1 MSDTVSI
8 IGGKPLIGTVT
19 PIPNKNSLIP
29 ALPAA
34 LLTNQP
40 VVYHQ
45 VPATSD
51 VEKILEILKL
61 LGVKVTRQQNTVTLQ
76 AKNLK
81 TYKVD
86 RLLGEQ
92 FRGSLMF
99 AGPLLAR
106 LGKAQIPLPGGCLL
120 GFRSITTHLDAFK
133 AAGVKIKLA
142 DNHVILTAPKK
153 LSPHLRIWQME
164 ASVTATENLLMY
176 LSGLSTQ
183 TELIEAACEP
193 HVTDLENLL
202 VNMGAKIQGIG
213 SNRLVIKGSPKLNGA
228 QFTPSPDFVDI
239 AGYMV
244 AAGITNGRITI
255 KNANLPDIV
264 DGLIRWMSAF
274 GINVTRQN
282 KDLVVS
288 LNKHGLIIDPNSNLP
303 LSAPQLPKLSPR
315 PWPGFPVDVIPVMA
329 TLASKTK
336 GRLLLQNW
344 MYENGF
350 EFVRELN
357 NLGADIFISDPQRLI
372 ITGPVTFKG
381 GEVSPPSVIQATKA
395 IFLAALADPV
405 TTTIHGVDILRRRYP
420 DIFSVYR
427 QLGASIAAV

>member
-1 MSDTVSI
+1 MSNTASI

-34 LLTNQP
+34 LLTDQP
-40 VVYHQ
+40 ITYHQ

-51 VEKILEILKL
+51 VEKILEMLKL
-61 LGVKVTRQQNTVTLQ
+61 LGVKVARNQDSVTLQ
-76 AKNLK
+76 AKNL
-81 TYKVD
+81 TTHIVD
-86 RLLGEQ
+86 RQLGEQ

-106 LGKAQIPLPGGCLL
+106 LGRAQIPLPGGCLL

-133 AAGVKIKLA
+133 AAGVNIKLTN
-142 DNHVILTAPKK
+142 NHVTLTAPKK
-153 LSPHLRIWQME
+153 QPSKLRIWQME
-164 ASVTATENLLMY
+164 ASVTATENILMY
-176 LSGLSTQ
+176 LSSLAAQ

-202 VNMGAKIQGIG
+202 VNMGGKIQGIG
-213 SNRLVIKGSPKLNGA
+213 SNRLIIKGSSKLTGA

-274 GINVTRQN
+274 GIKVIRQN

-288 LNKHGLIIDPNSNLP
+288 LDKQGLILDPDSNLP

-329 TLASKTK
+329 TLASKTQ

-372 ITGPVTFKG
+372 ITGPVAFRG

-427 QLGASIAAV
+427 QLGASVNTI

>member
-8 IGGKPLIGTVT
+8 TGGKPLIGTVT

-34 LLTNQP
+34 LLTDQP

-86 RLLGEQ
+86 RQLGEQ

-133 AAGVKIKLA
+133 AAGVKIKLNN
-142 DNHVILTAPKK
+142 NHVTLTAPKK
-153 LSPHLRIWQME
+153 PSPHLRIWQME

-213 SNRLVIKGSPKLNGA
+213 SNRLVIKGSPKLNGS

-274 GINVTRQN
+274 GIKVTRQN
-282 KDLVVS
+282 KDLIVS
-288 LNKHGLIIDPNSNLP
+288 LNKQGLILDPKSNLP

-427 QLGASIAAV
+427 QLGASITTV